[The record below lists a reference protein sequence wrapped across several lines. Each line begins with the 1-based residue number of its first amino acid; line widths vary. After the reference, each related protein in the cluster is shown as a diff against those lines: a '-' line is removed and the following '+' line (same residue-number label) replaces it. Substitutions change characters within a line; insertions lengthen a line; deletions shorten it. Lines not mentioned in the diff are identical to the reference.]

1 MRRTTITGLA
11 AFGLFLALFP
21 VACHKEEQAVV
32 GVAKNAVNAEQQ
44 AQAAAQAQADDRD
57 RQRTALALIP
67 LPSKSLY
74 IDVHDPEV
82 WANPFLSV
90 SASGLT
96 LRTHL
101 PEAAPASVKANS
113 AKTNGKKHSRLSHK
127 QRKAEAQRL
136 AAQRIEAQRNQTPHR
151 QETQLRLDELAKA
164 LVTLPPS
171 AWRYGRVIAIAESPM
186 ASPQDRPKLR
196 RNLEAAIQQL
206 NDLGLVVEEWPTK

>member
-1 MRRTTITGLA
+1 
-11 AFGLFLALFP
+11 
-21 VACHKEEQAVV
+21 VV

-44 AQAAAQAQADDRD
+44 AQAAAQAQAADRD
-57 RQRTALALIP
+57 SQRTALALIP

-90 SASGLT
+90 NASGVT
-96 LRTHL
+96 LRTRL
-101 PEAAPASVKANS
+101 PDATPVSAKPAS
-113 AKTNGKKHSRLSHK
+113 KKHSRLSRK

-136 AAQRIEAQRNQTPHR
+136 AAQRIEAQRNQAPR
-151 QETQLRLDELAKA
+151 SQETQLRLDELAKA
-164 LVTLPPS
+164 LVALPPN
-171 AWRYGRVIAIAESPM
+171 AWRYGRVIAIAESPQ
-186 ASPQDRPKLR
+186 ASRADRPKLR